1 MRTLIYLKPPKTVK
15 KYKQWITDISNGEY
29 RSYLTVRDVNKIGRR
44 HWIFCDI
51 QNREVHLLSDGERR
65 MYMELLYKP
74 NTVAIFEQYA
84 LDLDETLD
92 IAVELNILHPRNWKT
107 KEAYVMTT
115 DFLVETV
122 SEDGQTTQL
131 TAYTFKY
138 WDQIFKLNWLDEVEY
153 KSMRTW
159 QKFAIEREFWH
170 RRGIDYRVVTERD
183 ATKVQYYNKL
193 FSEAAKDLEVSNEEL
208 TTFLNCFCEKWQLA
222 PWLQLQDLIKQVSNT
237 LSISDSCARQL
248 FRFSVLYGFLPIAQ
262 KCEEHML
269 RWFRPVL
276 LRQDELEMA
285 A

>member
-1 MRTLIYLKPPKTVK
+1 MKKLVYLKPPKTVL
-15 KYKQWITDISNGEY
+15 KYKQWIADISNGEY

-44 HWIFCDI
+44 HWIFCDR

-65 MYMELLYKP
+65 MYMELLYKR
-74 NTVAIFEQYA
+74 NNVAIFEQYA

-122 SEDGQTTQL
+122 SADGQTTQL

-170 RRGIDYRVVTERD
+170 RRGIEYRVVTERD

-222 PWLQLQDLIKQVSNT
+222 PWLQLQDLIKQISKT
-237 LSISDSCARQL
+237 LSISDSYTRQL
-248 FRFSVLYGFLPIAQ
+248 FRFSVLYGFLPLAQ
-262 KCEEHML
+262 KREEHMV
-269 RWFRPVL
+269 RWFRPVHL
-276 LRQDELEMA
+276 LNDELELA

>member
-1 MRTLIYLKPPKTVK
+1 MKKLVYLKPPKTVL
-15 KYKQWITDISNGEY
+15 KYKQWIADISNSEY

-44 HWIFCDI
+44 HWIFCDR

-74 NTVAIFEQYA
+74 NNVAIFEQYA

-92 IAVELNILHPRNWKT
+92 IAVERNILHPRNWKT

-115 DFLVETV
+115 DFLVETA
-122 SEDGQTTQL
+122 SADGQTTQL

-170 RRGIDYRVVTERD
+170 RRGIEYRVVTERD

-193 FSEAAKDLEVSNEEL
+193 FSEAAKDLDVSNEEL

-222 PWLQLQDLIKQVSNT
+222 PWLQLQDLIKQISKT
-237 LSISDSCARQL
+237 LSISDSYTRQL
-248 FRFSVLYGFLPIAQ
+248 FRFSVLYGFLPLAQ
-262 KCEEHML
+262 KREEHMV
-269 RWFRPVL
+269 RWFRPVHL
-276 LRQDELEMA
+276 LNDELELA

>member
-1 MRTLIYLKPPKTVK
+1 MKKLVYLKPPKTVL
-15 KYKQWITDISNGEY
+15 KYKQWIADISNSEY

-44 HWIFCDI
+44 HWIFCDR

-74 NTVAIFEQYA
+74 NNVAIFEQYA

-92 IAVELNILHPRNWKT
+92 IAVERNILHPRNWKT

-115 DFLVETV
+115 DFLVETA
-122 SEDGQTTQL
+122 SADGQTTQL

-170 RRGIDYRVVTERD
+170 RRGIEYRVVTERD

-193 FSEAAKDLEVSNEEL
+193 FSEAAKDLDVSNEEL
-208 TTFLNCFCEKWQLA
+208 TTFLNCFCEEWQLA
-222 PWLQLQDLIKQVSNT
+222 PWLQLQDLIKQISKT
-237 LSISDSCARQL
+237 LSISDSYTRQL
-248 FRFSVLYGFLPIAQ
+248 FRFSVLYGFLPLAQ
-262 KCEEHML
+262 KREEHMV
-269 RWFRPVL
+269 RWFRPVHL
-276 LRQDELEMA
+276 LNDALELA